1 MKKFNFGKRVLAFV
15 LVFVMLMSLLPL
27 SVMAATKGD
36 IVTDSR
42 FTGTGIVNDT
52 LNQNGTINWPIKVY
66 DYLADGMLFEF
77 AQNQGEKMNSSS
89 KEIDEVSGGQYVLGK
104 PMPVVGKFSTDYT
117 TEAAFNTN
125 AYKTQYGSGRGI
137 RYVPTKVNAVDYSS
151 PSYLRLKINPSAY
164 SGSNRNF
171 YVSAFRQDN
180 GINMHYTTIRY
191 MVMVYRSEG
200 INTTTTADH
209 FGTSME
215 PMSFLVNSVA
225 NSTTSTETSSWLRY
239 SLNNWTNSTQWTYR
253 VIDLQS
259 IGFNANY
266 TNGLSITP
274 NFKNTSAYLDL
285 SYVAYFTDSASA
297 DKFGKQALEF
307 IKEPGE
313 YITGSFW
320 NGANNTAY
328 GLMYSSN
335 GAAWPSGG
343 GNPNT
348 ATIGGQHGAY
358 YTHQIGY
365 SIPRYRSVSDTYN
378 NNRKTGKDANGR
390 FNGTGD
396 LQGENGIYF
405 ITDAYYTSTQY
416 QTDYPG
422 ATSFDMSGLDFG
434 DYNLL
439 TQASKGSWTAGLLQ
453 GTLGKDGTPVYKPET
468 VEYIADLLSKT
479 LTIPRMA
486 SNGYNNYS
494 FVAGVKNRQ
503 QFGYSVVNGK
513 EVANDLAQ
521 GLRNCLGITFSGGNG
536 VRGSTPKMGS
546 YAETLAKADKLKGA
560 FLTVAPNI
568 NTCFDAAYYLLHNL
582 FIGNSYNQEQD
593 DFRYLT
599 LSSAELDNGQDAY
612 IFDGGFA
619 TGATVQDLVSGKITQ
634 AQYKANSKNAVVYNG
649 FNNGGDGTISLK
661 DVDAKDLYYYTS
673 ADYAR
678 TTRFPFLPVTDAEG
692 TYAGQTDSYYFAE
705 DGKYNY
711 DTEYGT
717 YYGRNYNYVMASNGE
732 FVYHEEDNLFFEF
745 EGDDDVYLFINGQLV
760 LDLGGGHAISNSY
773 FNVND
778 YVVWARD
785 VLKNPAGYSDAEI
798 ARAEALNLENGE
810 IASFDFYYMERHG
823 YGANMRVVTNMH
835 ITDPALRTEK
845 TAYQGGKKVEF
856 GGIVDP
862 DQPIEY
868 NFKLTNV
875 GNTKLYNLTFDD
887 SDIGVSLNSEQGLFV
902 AGDNTSSELDDI
914 NGYYVTDARGGR
926 LDAEDLTAVVSGYQN
941 VGSGGNYIQSGRTY
955 TKVADG
961 TGTHIYYPGITINFK
976 DNEEL
981 KYFLKTLQS
990 EHTDGTVVD
999 EELTQ
1004 QGSGLWVDA
1013 DVTFK
1018 GIYYTMEDRHED
1030 AGVFENTVYVSA
1042 TTKVNPED
1050 PANETLRSEAR
1061 HRVYVTAIPSY
1072 YMWAGH
1078 DLFISKQRVTTDA
1091 AAESSNESSLLHD
1104 YKAFFDKVGTDIS
1117 KFGTKFCD
1125 RLGNVVAD
1133 NYYQNV
1139 SIQQAKDG
1147 NWGYVTTY
1155 PESGIYE
1162 FHLLMYLYGASGL
1175 PSDLSTLKASDLN
1188 LGDYAVVR
1196 VLVIA
1201 ADVEDSEY
1209 VLDYGLSTENLDAHG
1224 ELFKNDHLFG
1234 SLSGTQALLMGFTN
1248 KEPSYLMYNKGTDYN
1263 RIDFD
1268 KLDLSS
1274 NNKIQTEDGYYKA
1287 NLLVPE
1293 TGRVI
1298 NYNEV
1303 SNMYTLTETGTIRV
1317 HVDCPAAWKDVYL
1330 YYWYDDGRNNFW
1342 PGEKMSSPSHGNFE
1356 LSIPSNVPH
1365 IILSNGT
1372 NQTVDL
1378 HLNTGQD
1385 VWVDIP
1391 GTLNAEEKLYATA
1404 NYKSADGILRTTVPE
1419 GWGDV
1424 YVYCWDAFGNGLVEW
1439 PGTKVEEVD
1448 ENGYFTFTIPGDITN
1463 VIINNGDKGKQ
1474 TGDLVVF
1481 AGSETWITVNDTAVG
1496 ENKDIGVTYYGA
1508 TASRSTETVTMHAAV
1523 PKDWEGASLYYWNSN
1538 GSATG
1543 VTWPGLP
1550 MTKGEDGQY
1559 HIENIPADVTNVII
1573 NDGKQDNAKQTHNLT
1588 ISSGVETWFN
1598 VQTKSGE
1605 GKTEVMAYVPANW
1618 SDAYVY
1624 FFKEGLGDVGAAW
1637 PGTAATK
1644 QSNGVFVIDAPEGAT
1659 HYIVNNNNG
1668 QQTQNIKLIL
1678 GTTNKIEFYNHMNA
1692 RPVTETELHI
1702 EPKRSWDQAYVHY
1715 WYTDLSGNTQGT
1727 TLPGELATKNDDG
1740 TFSFSIPAGYNKFK
1754 IHNGAGSETSD
1765 ITEFYM
1771 GIENHVTIYED
1782 NNVRIGM
1789 PYETNIVYGENAE
1802 KEGLTFTPT
1811 DFMDSY
1817 YNIWMALTVHEYKVD
1832 DNDQGNV
1839 TQYLATP
1846 LGSEINIAKEVQMY
1860 KKITVLP
1867 ATVVY
1872 YEDDFAGIK
1881 YNTTGENVI
1890 THYGQGSGSLSQS
1903 VDQNQE
1909 YGQDNAYQGS
1919 ENDEITGGSLTDIK
1933 VNKNE
1938 EFATFEFTGT
1948 GFEIIGHTHAV
1959 ESGTVRVVV
1968 KDKAGNIVAQKSV
1981 ITEFDNG
1988 DDGGTESI
1996 VAVPIIRFSGLEFGT
2011 YTVTMSGVP
2020 IYDFDNWASG
2030 EARPPVKE
2038 AYICV
2043 DGVRIYQPLNGS
2055 GDYERENLVSG
2066 MTYEA
2071 VTHGSDW
2078 HANLTDG
2085 IAPNEIWVNSAVGGW
2100 FGFHSDYNASGGYGA
2115 VTFDLGKDHML
2126 DTFRMHLS
2134 GDEYAS
2140 SIAQPMAVEVY
2151 VAEDGG
2157 NYKFIGNLNSRA
2169 TATSGYWAELKLD
2182 EATEGRKVRFL
2193 IYSNTTYK
2201 WVFLNEIEIYG
2212 KTIGRPADE
2221 NNNPE
2226 KNLAL
2231 GAAYTA
2237 KSYANSTYT
2246 ANLTDGK
2253 YDTTY
2258 QSGVN
2263 DSAWF
2268 AFKNTGDSA
2277 TGNVDPNN
2285 QNRAVF
2291 TMNLDAQTEIKKV
2304 RFHHYRGTGADS
2316 FTTINVYASSDGV
2329 SYPYIGTIN
2338 PDGSK
2343 SGAHWVTLDLSSAP
2357 VEAKY
2362 LKFALTAPSGK
2373 TVLVNEIEVY
2383 GRELLEA
2390 GRNDAYLPT
2399 ENGSTFTEI
2408 RNLIAERNAFAIK
2421 YDDADGLSV
2430 SGGTSTWIENRNES
2444 LPSGY
2449 GVKWTGNAVNSV
2461 ADYLLAGPNNE
2472 VYMIESTDKNK
2483 TALAF
2488 YVQEDDSAVHNMQ
2501 IAVRA
2506 LDYGSFIGSQETGKL
2521 NAEIQYGAMVDGVL
2535 VWKTL
2540 ATAVSSA
2547 EQYYTIPYT
2556 ECPYDAE
2563 NNRYQVVLRVG
2574 DTKVTGMAS
2583 FTSIK
2588 LNGLN
2593 TLTLGE
2599 DEIPDKILFAD
2610 DINNTIIDAY
2620 GNTLDSSKFP
2630 AFGTLSAQMYSN
2642 VVLKNTN
2649 GQAAPEGVST
2659 SALGVLYDSF
2669 TADASKDFVLT
2680 ADSKIFI
2687 VTASEDAKPSAE
2699 TIETAQLVQ
2708 SQFRAD
2714 KMPSSEPLEIV
2725 WGLEKYAMPGDIMIY
2740 ANAEGFDAEEFK
2752 LVVTDVAKI
2761 YAADDSALL
2770 YGLNTLQKHFR
2781 YAGKNAIEGFT
2792 MQDEPDTSERTLHLD
2807 VARKYQTVESVKN
2820 YIAEISWMGYNALE
2834 LHFSEDGGFR
2844 MDFWGDTAL
2853 SQVPGMSGN
2862 DFSWVCGSNPAPWVF
2877 EQFQDTADKG
2887 KYLTTE
2893 EVIEI
2898 CQTAKQY
2905 NIEVIPSFDT
2915 PAHVGYMTEL
2925 YYNTVKANSN
2935 SSIRKFTYNGTT
2947 YTLPTQIN
2955 YRNYTGSSDSRYDFS
2970 VLNLA
2975 DNNVKNFAYAMYS
2988 DIAAFFKYYA
2998 GSTDF
3003 NIGADEVALQSTDVW
3018 TYNDFINY
3026 VNQVNSVLK
3035 SKGYRTRMYNDF
3047 LYNTNYSS
3055 ATTGIDTDID
3065 VVYWLPTT
3073 SSRKYLRSASFYANQ
3088 GRTVYNGVNFWTYYV
3103 LRIAPTSTA
3112 THMDARD
3119 PANRQWEFY
3128 RNQEDHLYNEWNATQ
3143 MGAYTDSN
3151 MGAANNYSG
3160 NKLGGG
3166 YFMIWNDF
3174 AGLNTEVEVWNGCT
3188 DIYGK
3193 YSNGSYS
3200 GYGYYYSMIERMW
3213 SSGIKQWNA
3222 DINSTLTFANFETLR
3237 DKMGFFPGYVATDS
3251 SKSYANGMVLATPTQ
3266 VDDEAYRSFYTV
3278 TFVDH
3283 DGKVLSTQ
3291 DVKEGFSATA
3301 PADPSRP
3308 MDIWYTYTFTGWD
3321 KDFSNITEDMVVT
3334 AQYSQQAT
3342 TAGKVGYLEIKV
3354 SGGTDFNMSIDGAAA
3369 KPMGVEYVNPAMEFG
3384 KMVTVTAKTTNGN
3397 KFVGWIDAKNGEML
3411 STSETYTFFTSGN
3424 EVITAIYDASTGE
3437 DVGLV
3442 TFRNDK
3448 TNQIL
3453 DIQYYA
3459 VTDTITFPADPS
3471 YPGYKF
3477 MGWQYSE
3484 AEIKD
3489 MLSQGM
3495 SVEVTPMWVASDVY
3509 FAVDIVGGTI
3519 TKSVENIGGK
3529 YPGYKSIVVLADEAP
3544 VGKMFGYWI
3553 DQEGNILSYEEEYK
3567 FYPFRDTT
3575 LTAVFISNIGKDI
3588 GITGVKPLPSPETQL
3603 PENKNTFTV
3612 YFENNWNWS
3621 EVSIYYWG
3629 VDGAPGWP
3637 GVPMAF
3643 VENNGFYDVYSFEVP
3658 VGVTGIIF
3666 NGKKDDGSGAID
3678 QSPNIESGFVD
3689 GLLYRMAWDNGNKV
3703 ETDTSRI
3710 ESETIE
3716 EPTVYSFLYIYA
3728 PDGLL
3733 KDGEWIAAH
3742 AWEESDPTSD
3752 IWFEVECVADGIY
3765 KAKVPEKY
3773 AGLEIFKMVC
3783 EYGTFDTTGASSML
3797 AGTIHPDDSENTVT
3811 YKADGSYEFSN
3822 IHEMFF
3828 VNEFGWDTIEITY
3841 TDAFGT
3847 ATVVPE
3853 FVEKD
3858 ENGNDVYLIHLPENV
3873 IKVTFSN
3880 GEKVYTYT
3888 ASGKLAYRT
3897 EFGFV
3902 DVELDESDR
3911 EKDVTINV
3919 GMDTETYGDSDI
3931 VVFDWSVTADT
3942 GNTFVNVG
3950 LLLVREEDYIEGSF
3964 VKGTIDPNVIQF
3976 TPAKRF
3982 QTSIGIHSITIPH
3995 VAVGDGW
4002 VACAFVQYKDENG
4015 NLKTKYSK
4023 QVTGKK

>member
-1 MKKFNFGKRVLAFV
+1 MKKSKFGKRVLAFV
-15 LVFVMLMSLLPL
+15 LVFVMVMSLLPL
-27 SVMAATKGD
+27 NIMAAKLD
-36 IVTDSR
+36 IA
-42 FTGTGIVNDT
+42 TGTAAGETGIQEDT
-52 LNQNGTINWPIKVY
+52 LNKNGTINWPIKIY

-77 AQNQGEKMNSSS
+77 AQADGSVMYSSNKGTTDDYS
-89 KEIDEVSGGQYVLGK
+89 GQYVLGK
-104 PMPVVGKFSTDYT
+104 PMPPIGVGHDFTADYT
-117 TEAAFNTN
+117 YTTGQYVNSQYSTETNRYVKTKMAAVN
-125 AYKTQYGSGRGI
+125 YQSPQYMRITSSGRWLSNFSSDMNCCI
-137 RYVPTKVNAVDYSS
+137 ANFPT
-151 PSYLRLKINPSAY
+151 
-164 SGSNRNF
+164 
-171 YVSAFRQDN
+171 DN
-180 GINMHYTTIRY
+180 GGAKKGSDIRY
-191 MVMVYRSEG
+191 MVLVYRSNG
-200 INTTTTADH
+200 INDYGSVPAFKMNVSNEGLSTWNQSNALVDVNGNKMTNSANWRYIVIDIQKSYDSNNWSNMNSGTPVHNIYIRLVQDSTSDYFDLSHIAFFSNPTTAAE
-209 FGTSME
+209 FGE
-215 PMSFLVNSVA
+215 
-225 NSTTSTETSSWLRY
+225 
-239 SLNNWTNSTQWTYR
+239 
-253 VIDLQS
+253 
-259 IGFNANY
+259 
-266 TNGLSITP
+266 
-274 NFKNTSAYLDL
+274 
-285 SYVAYFTDSASA
+285 
-297 DKFGKQALEF
+297 QALEF
-307 IKEPGE
+307 IREPGE
-313 YITGSFW
+313 YVSGTYW
-320 NGANNTAY
+320 NGSGNDAF
-328 GLMYSSN
+328 GMLHPSN
-335 GAAWPSGG
+335 GAAYNTGG
-343 GNPNT
+343 GNPITSTN
-348 ATIGGQHGAY
+348 GGNYAGY
-358 YTHQIGY
+358 YTHSIGY
-365 SIPRYRSVSDTYN
+365 RFPEYYSSASTYN
-378 NNRKTGKDANGR
+378 SKRLNGKDANGR
-390 FNGTGD
+390 YNGSGSEI
-396 LQGENGIYF
+396 GNSNYIYYMMPY
-405 ITDAYYTSTQY
+405 TYYTSSGY
-416 QTDYPG
+416 QAKHPN
-422 ATSFDMSGLDFG
+422 ATSFDMSEIKFDG
-434 DYNLL
+434 YSLL
-439 TQASKGSWTAGLLQ
+439 TTGNMGVWTAGLLEGQ
-453 GTLGKDGTPVYKPET
+453 LGADGTPVYRQEA
-468 VEYIADLLSKT
+468 VEYIADVLSKT
-479 LTIPRMA
+479 LVIPQKA
-486 SNGYNNYS
+486 ENGRNNYAY
-494 FVAGVKNRQ
+494 VAGVKNREQ
-503 QFGYSVVNGK
+503 YGYSVVNGK

-521 GLRNCLGITFSGGNG
+521 GLRNCLEIHFTGNTKADAP
-536 VRGSTPKMGS
+536 VMGT
-546 YAETLAKADKLKGA
+546 YADTLAKADKLKGA
-560 FLTVAPNI
+560 FLAVAPNI
-568 NTCFDAAYYLLHNL
+568 DTCMDAAYYLLNNI
-582 FIGNSYNQEQD
+582 FVANSYNQEQD
-593 DFRYLT
+593 DYRYLT
-599 LSSAELDNGQDAY
+599 LSSAKLDNGQDAY
-612 IFDGGFA
+612 VFDGGFSN
-619 TGATVQDLVSGKITQ
+619 GASLADLESGKITQ
-634 AQYKANSKNAVVYNG
+634 TQYKDRTNSAVVYNG
-649 FNNGGDGTISLK
+649 FDSNGDGTISLNT
-661 DVDAKDLYYYTS
+661 VNEKDLYYYTS
-673 ADYAR
+673 SST
-678 TTRFPFLPVTDAEG
+678 TTRYPFLPVTDAEG
-692 TYAGQTDSYYFAE
+692 VYAGETDSYYFAE
-705 DGKYNY
+705 DGKRSY
-711 DTEYGT
+711 DVEYGT
-717 YYGRNYNYVMASNGE
+717 YKNRNYNYVLESNGE

-760 LDLGGGHAISNSY
+760 LDLGGGHSISNSS

-785 VLKNPAGYSDAEI
+785 VLKNPTAYSDAEI
-798 ARAEALNLENGE
+798 ARAEALSLENGE

-823 YGANMRVVTNMH
+823 FGANMRIVTNMH
-835 ITDPALRTEK
+835 ITDPKLRTEK
-845 TAYQGGKKVEF
+845 TAYQSGKQIEF
-856 GGIVDP
+856 GDIVDP
-862 DQPIEY
+862 DKPIEY
-868 NFKLTNV
+868 NFKISNV
-875 GNTKLYNLTFDD
+875 GTQKLYNLTFDD
-887 SDIGVSLNSEQGLFV
+887 SDIGVSLTPEKGLFV
-902 AGDNTSSELDDI
+902 AGDDTASELDNI

-926 LDAEDLTAVVSGYQN
+926 LDAEDLTAVVTGYQN
-941 VGSGGNYIQSGRTY
+941 VGTGGNYIQSGHTY

-961 TGTHIYYPGITINFK
+961 AGTHIYYPGLTVNFK
-976 DNEEL
+976 DNEDL

-990 EHTDGTVVD
+990 EHTDNEVVD

-1004 QGSGLWVDA
+1004 KGSGLWVDA

-1018 GIYYTMEDRHED
+1018 GIYYTMEDEHED
-1030 AGVFENTVYVSA
+1030 AGVFENTVYVTASI
-1042 TTKVNPED
+1042 KPDMDDE
-1050 PANETLRSEAR
+1050 ANEVLRGEAR

-1072 YMWAGH
+1072 YQWAGH
-1078 DLFISKQRVTTDA
+1078 DLFISKLRVTTDA

-1104 YKAFFDKVGTDIS
+1104 YKIFFDKVGNDIS

-1125 RLGNVVAD
+1125 RAGNVVPD
-1133 NYYQNV
+1133 NYYPNV

-1196 VLVIA
+1196 VLIIVT
-1201 ADVEDSEY
+1201 DVEDSEY
-1209 VLDYGLSTENLDAHG
+1209 VLDYGLSTENLDANG
-1224 ELFKNDHLFG
+1224 ELFKNDQLFG
-1234 SLSGTQALLMGFTN
+1234 SLSGTQALLMGVTN
-1248 KEPSYLMYNKGTDYN
+1248 KEPSYLNYNKGTEYN
-1263 RIDFD
+1263 RIDFAP
-1268 KLDLSS
+1268 LPLST
-1274 NNKIQTEDGYYKA
+1274 NNKVQTEDGYYKV
-1287 NLLVPE
+1287 NLLIPE
-1293 TGRVI
+1293 NGRQI
-1298 NYNEV
+1298 NYNEI
-1303 SNMYTLTETGTIRV
+1303 SNMYTLTETGTVKV
-1317 HVDCPAAWKDVYL
+1317 HVDCPAAWKDLYL

-1342 PGEKMSSPSHGNFE
+1342 PGEKMSNPSHGNFE
-1356 LSIPSNVPH
+1356 LNIPSNVPH

-1391 GTLNAEEKLYATA
+1391 GTLNAEEKLYATTS
-1404 NYKSADGILRTTVPE
+1404 YKSADGVLHTIVPE

-1424 YVYCWDAFGNGLVEW
+1424 YVYCWDTFGNGLVKW

-1448 ENGYFTFTIPGDITN
+1448 ENGYFTFNIPGDITN
-1463 VIINNGDKGKQ
+1463 VIVNNGDKGKQ
-1474 TGDLVVF
+1474 TEDLVVF
-1481 AGSETWITVNDTAVG
+1481 AGSETWIEVNDTVVG
-1496 ENKDIGVTYYGA
+1496 ENTEIGVTYYGA
-1508 TASRSTETVTMHAAV
+1508 TASRSTETVTMHASV
-1523 PKDWEGASLYYWNSN
+1523 PKDWEGAALYYWNSN

-1543 VTWPGLP
+1543 VDWPGIP
-1550 MTKGEDGQY
+1550 MIKGDDGQY
-1559 HIENIPADVTNVII
+1559 HIDNIPADVTNVII

-1598 VQTKSGE
+1598 VFAKSGE
-1605 GKTEVMAYVPANW
+1605 GDTKVVAQVPVNW
-1618 SDAYVY
+1618 SNAYVY
-1624 FFKEGLGDVGAAW
+1624 FFKDGAGDVGAAW
-1637 PGTAATK
+1637 PGAAATK
-1644 QSNGVFVIDAPEGAT
+1644 VSDGVFTIDAPEGAT

-1668 QQTQNIKLIL
+1668 QQTQNLKLIL
-1678 GTTNKIEFYNHMNA
+1678 GATNNIEFYSDKNA
-1692 RPVTETELHI
+1692 RPVTDTQLHI
-1702 EPKRSWDQAYVHY
+1702 ESKRSWENAYVHY
-1715 WYTDLSGNTQGT
+1715 WYKDANGVEHGT
-1727 TLPGELATKNDDG
+1727 TWPGEAATKNDDG
-1740 TFSFSIPAGYNKFK
+1740 TFSFTIPAGYNKF
-1754 IHNGAGSETSD
+1754 IINDYAGSQTPD
-1765 ITEFYM
+1765 ITEFFM

-1789 PYETNIVYGENAE
+1789 PYETEIVYGENAE
-1802 KEGLTFTPT
+1802 KEGITFTPT

-1817 YNIWMALTVHEYKVD
+1817 YSIWMALTVHQYKVD
-1832 DNDQGNV
+1832 DDDQGDV

-1919 ENDEITGGSLTDIK
+1919 ENDEITGGSLTDVK

-1938 EFATFEFTGT
+1938 EFASFEFTGT

-1968 KDKAGNIVAQKSV
+1968 KDKAGNIVAQKAV

-1988 DDGGTESI
+1988 ADGGTESI

-2011 YTVTMSGVP
+2011 YTVTMTGVP
-2020 IYDFDNWASG
+2020 VYDFDNWASG
-2030 EARPPVKE
+2030 AARPPVLT
-2038 AYICV
+2038 AYICI
-2043 DGVRIYQPLNGS
+2043 DGVRIYQPLNETINY
-2055 GDYERENLVSG
+2055 DRENIVSG

-2071 VTHGSDW
+2071 EKHGTDW

-2085 IAPNEIWVNSAVGGW
+2085 VAPNEIWVNNTVGGW
-2100 FGFHSDYNASGGYGA
+2100 FGFHKNYNASEGYGA
-2115 VTFDLGKDHML
+2115 VTFDLECDHAL

-2134 GDEYAS
+2134 GDEFAS

-2157 NYKFIGNLNSRA
+2157 NYKFIGNLSVRLDS
-2169 TATSGYWAELKLD
+2169 TTGYWAELELD
-2182 EATEGRKVRFL
+2182 EAIEGRKVRFL
-2193 IYSNTTYK
+2193 IYNSTTYS
-2201 WVFLNEIEIYG
+2201 WVFLNEIEVYG
-2212 KTIGRPADE
+2212 KVIGHPVDV
-2221 NNNPE
+2221 NKNPE

-2237 KSYANSTYT
+2237 KPYTNSTYI

-2253 YDTTY
+2253 YDTTF
-2258 QSGVN
+2258 QNGVN

-2277 TGNVDPNN
+2277 TGNIDPNN

-2291 TMNLDAQTEIKKV
+2291 TMNLDAQTEVKKIS
-2304 RFHHYRGTGADS
+2304 FHHYRGVGADS
-2316 FTTINVYASSDGV
+2316 FTTINVYASVDGV

-2338 PDGSK
+2338 PDSSQ

-2362 LKFALTAPSGK
+2362 LKFALSAPSGK

-2408 RNLIAERNAFAIK
+2408 RNLIAEREAFAIK
-2421 YDDADGLSV
+2421 YDDTDGLSV
-2430 SGGTSTWIENRNES
+2430 SGGTSTWIENRNNS

-2449 GVKWTGNAVNSV
+2449 GVKWTSNVVNSV

-2472 VYMIESTDKNK
+2472 VYMLESTEKSK

-2521 NAEIQYGAMVDGVL
+2521 NAEIQYGALVDGVL

-2540 ATAVSSA
+2540 ATTVSSA

-2556 ECPYDAE
+2556 ECPYDAD
-2563 NNRYQVVLRVG
+2563 NNRYQVVIRVG
-2574 DTKVTGMAS
+2574 DTDVTGMAS
-2583 FTSIK
+2583 FTTIK
-2588 LNGLN
+2588 LNGLD
-2593 TLTLGE
+2593 TLMLNE
-2599 DEIPDKILFAD
+2599 EEIPDKIVYAD
-2610 DINNTIIDAY
+2610 DINNTIIDSK
-2620 GNTLDSSKFP
+2620 GNTLDSAKF
-2630 AFGTLSAQMYSN
+2630 FDFIKITQQMNSNIVMYS
-2642 VVLKNTN
+2642 TGG
-2649 GQAAPEGVST
+2649 GQPAPEGVNT
-2659 SALGVLYDSF
+2659 SELGVLYDSF
-2669 TADASKDFVLT
+2669 TADSSTDFVLT

-2687 VTASEDAKPSAE
+2687 VTASESAKPSDE

-2708 SQFRAD
+2708 SQLRAD
-2714 KMPSSEPLEIV
+2714 NMPSSDPLDIV
-2725 WGLEKYAMPGDIMIY
+2725 WGLEKYVMPGDIVIY
-2740 ANAEGFDAEEFK
+2740 ADASGLDAEEFK
-2752 LVVTDVAKI
+2752 LVVTDTAKI

-2792 MQDEPDTSERTLHLD
+2792 MQDEPDTKERTLHLD

-2853 SQVPGMSGN
+2853 SQVPGMTGN

-2898 CQTAKQY
+2898 CRTAKQY

-2935 SSIRKFTYNGTT
+2935 SPIRNFTYNGTT

-2955 YRNYTGSSDSRYDFS
+2955 YRNYTGSGDSRYDFS

-3018 TYNDFINY
+3018 TYTDFINY
-3026 VNQVNSVLK
+3026 VNQVNAVLK
-3035 SKGYRTRMYNDF
+3035 NKGYRTRMYNDF

-3073 SSRKYLRSASFYANQ
+3073 SSRKYLRSASFFADQ

-3119 PANRQWEFY
+3119 PSNRQWEFY
-3128 RNQEDHLYNEWNATQ
+3128 RNQEDTLYNEWNATQ

-3237 DKMGFFPGYVATDS
+3237 DKMGFFPGYVATNS
-3251 SKSYANGMVLATPTQ
+3251 SQAYANGFVLATPTE
-3266 VDDEAYRSFYTV
+3266 VDDEAYRSFFTV

-3283 DGKVLSTQ
+3283 NGKVLSTQ
-3291 DVKEGFSATA
+3291 DVKEGYAATA

-3308 MDIWYTYTFTGWD
+3308 MDVWYTYTFTGWD

-3342 TAGKVGYLEIKV
+3342 TAGKIGYLEIKV
-3354 SGGTDFNMSIDGAAA
+3354 SGGTNFNMSVDGAAA
-3369 KPMGVEYVNPAMEFG
+3369 KPMGVEYVNPSMEFG
-3384 KMVTVTAKTTNGN
+3384 KLITVTSKATNGN
-3397 KFVGWIDAKNGEML
+3397 KFIGWMDAKNGEML

-3424 EVITAIYDASTGE
+3424 DVIAAIYDAGFE
-3437 DVGLV
+3437 DMGVV

-3448 TNQIL
+3448 TNQII
-3453 DIQYYA
+3453 DIQYYSS
-3459 VTDTITFPADPS
+3459 TDTIEFPAAPS

-3477 MGWQYSE
+3477 IGWQYSE
-3484 AEIKD
+3484 TEIKD

-3495 SVEVTPMWVASDVY
+3495 SVTVNPTWATNDVY

-3519 TKSVENIGGK
+3519 TKSAENVGGK
-3529 YPGYKSIVVLADEAP
+3529 YPGYKSIEVLADEAP
-3544 VGKMFGYWI
+3544 AGKWFAYWI

-3575 LTAVFISNIGKDI
+3575 LTAVFISNMGYDI
-3588 GITGVKPLPSPETQL
+3588 GITGTKPIPEADAPAQKDTI
-3603 PENKNTFTV
+3603 TV

-3621 EVSIYYWG
+3621 DVRIHYWG
-3629 VDGAPGWP
+3629 ASETVWP
-3637 GVPMAF
+3637 GTSMTF
-3643 VENNGFYDVYSFEVP
+3643 LEKNGEYDVYTFEVP
-3658 VGVTGIIF
+3658 AGTTGIIF
-3666 NGKKDDGSGAID
+3666 NGIKDDGSGNRD
-3678 QSPNIESGFVD
+3678 QSPNITDLID
-3689 GLLYRMAWDNGNKV
+3689 GRLYRMTWNDGNQV
-3703 ETDTSRI
+3703 ESDDSRI
-3710 ESETIE
+3710 QSGTVT

-3728 PDGLL
+3728 PEGLL
-3733 KDGEWIAAH
+3733 KDGEWFAAH
-3742 AWEESDPTSD
+3742 VWETENTSSDM
-3752 IWFEVECVADGIY
+3752 WFVVERVADGIY

-3773 AGLEIFKMVC
+3773 AGIEIFKMVC
-3783 EYGTFDTTGASSML
+3783 SVGVFDTTGASSL
-3797 AGTIHPDDSENTVT
+3797 LSGSIHPEDENNTVV
-3811 YKADGSYEFSN
+3811 YNADSSHKGYIN

-3828 VNEFGWDTIEITY
+3828 VNELEWETIEVYY
-3841 TDAFGT
+3841 TDEHGT
-3847 ATVVPE
+3847 HK
-3853 FVEKD
+3853 VELELVETD
-3858 ENGNDVYLIHLPENV
+3858 ENGKDVYMMHLPENV
-3873 IKVTFSN
+3873 SEVTFTN
-3880 GEKVYTYT
+3880 GKKTYTYT
-3888 ASGKLAYRT
+3888 PSGILAART

-3902 DVELDESDR
+3902 EVELDESER

-3919 GMDTETYGDSDI
+3919 GMDTESLGDSDI

-3950 LLLVREEDYIEGSF
+3950 LLLVREEDYVEANF

-3982 QTSIGIHSITIPH
+3982 QTSVGIHSITIPQ
-3995 VAVGDGW
+3995 VKLGDGW

-4015 NLKTKYSK
+4015 TIKTKYSK